1 MPAPTHASSAS
12 TSTSSVH
19 SQFAAL
25 SRDRDQF
32 QKQLESVQKQ
42 YASGQTQLQ
51 QLTAQQEELVG
62 KIRVEQERLGTLTRQ
77 QDLLQSEQARLNRVL
92 QNERQA
98 LQQCADHLRDTH
110 SKHQETLR
118 TYCRES
124 DPIHLQSFSL
134 LQQQL
139 AQQELLPLVSAA
151 SLQYALQ
158 QATSQSST
166 TTTTTTTA
174 SSSTS
179 TTSPTTV
186 AASSTTLSSS
196 NNNMTSKAILQMMET
211 IPLEELEAAETKY
224 QECKNSLQK
233 LQAQVQRLRQRAVAS
248 GQLTTLS
255 NEDSS
260 SDTALQRLEAQFF
273 QDESSTCGQQQQG
286 PRRPPAMD
294 DNSAYLSADAK
305 ANMDLFY
312 GTQEEQQPQL
322 EG

>member
-1 MPAPTHASSAS
+1 MINMPAPTHASSAS
-12 TSTSSVH
+12 TPTTSSVH

-110 SKHQETLR
+110 SKHQETLQ

-124 DPIHLQSFSL
+124 DPIHLQSVSL

-158 QATSQSST
+158 QAKQSQSST
-166 TTTTTTTA
+166 TTTTT
-174 SSSTS
+174 SSST

-186 AASSTTLSSS
+186 AASTSTLS

-211 IPLEELEAAETKY
+211 IPLEELAAAETKY
-224 QECKNSLQK
+224 QDCKNSLQK
-233 LQAQVQRLRQRAVAS
+233 LQAQVQQLRQRAVAS
-248 GQLTTLS
+248 GQLTTD
-255 NEDSS
+255 DSS
-260 SDTALQRLEAQFF
+260 SDTALRRLEAQFF
-273 QDESSTCGQQQQG
+273 QDDSSTSKEQV

-312 GTQEEQQPQL
+312 GTQEDADEEQQRQL

>member
-1 MPAPTHASSAS
+1 MINMPAPTHASSAS
-12 TSTSSVH
+12 TTTSSVH

-62 KIRVEQERLGTLTRQ
+62 KIRIEQERLGTLTRQ

-110 SKHQETLR
+110 SKHQETLQ

-124 DPIHLQSFSL
+124 DPIHLQSVSL

-158 QATSQSST
+158 QAKQSSST
-166 TTTTTTTA
+166 TTTTT
-174 SSSTS
+174 SSST

-186 AASSTTLSSS
+186 AASTSTLS

-211 IPLEELEAAETKY
+211 IPLEELAAAETKY
-224 QECKNSLQK
+224 QACKNSLQK
-233 LQAQVQRLRQRAVAS
+233 LQAQVQQLRQRAVAS
-248 GQLTTLS
+248 GQLTTD
-255 NEDSS
+255 DSS
-260 SDTALQRLEAQFF
+260 SDTALRRLEAQFF
-273 QDESSTCGQQQQG
+273 QDDSSTSKEQV

-312 GTQEEQQPQL
+312 GTQEDDADEEQQPQQQL